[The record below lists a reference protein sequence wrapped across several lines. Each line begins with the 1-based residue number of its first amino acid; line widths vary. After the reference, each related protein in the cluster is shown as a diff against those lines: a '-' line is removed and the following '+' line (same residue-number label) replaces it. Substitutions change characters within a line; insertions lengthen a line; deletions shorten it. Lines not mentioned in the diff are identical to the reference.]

1 MNLIILFFIL
11 VFIIYKVINLY
22 KSHENQIKYEHYN
35 DNTMCVNDT
44 KKIKSYGYAC
54 DCNKHEIINYV
65 ERFGDT
71 WFAPDST
78 WLAKNNLQA
87 WWNSTRHTRGMSY
100 DLRGDIPI
108 PLPNTFY
115 P

>member
-1 MNLIILFFIL
+1 MN
-11 VFIIYKVINLY
+11 KKKAGQNL
-22 KSHENQIKYEHYN
+22 KFVPVDIGI
-35 DNTMCVNDT
+35 DT